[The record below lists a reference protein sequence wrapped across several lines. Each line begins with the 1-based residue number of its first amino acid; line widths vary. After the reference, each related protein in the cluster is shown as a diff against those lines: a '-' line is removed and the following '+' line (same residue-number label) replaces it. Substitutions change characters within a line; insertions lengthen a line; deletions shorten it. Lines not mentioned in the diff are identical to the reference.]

1 MKEDI
6 LQVQEIAKTLAS
18 PGEGEDGTGFF
29 TYLLTTFKDPG
40 IPGCMVDVTSS
51 VSFEFWG

>member
-40 IPGCMVDVTSS
+40 IPGFIVDGTSS
-51 VSFEFWG
+51 VNFDF